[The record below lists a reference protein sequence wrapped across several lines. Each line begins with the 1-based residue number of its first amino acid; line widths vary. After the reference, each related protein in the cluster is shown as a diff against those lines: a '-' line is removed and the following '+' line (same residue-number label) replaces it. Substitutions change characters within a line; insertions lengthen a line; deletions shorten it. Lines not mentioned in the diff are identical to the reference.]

1 MKKFLI
7 LSFLLILIS
16 VNSQVHRFYYELTY
30 KPNKDS
36 IKTEKEMMVLDVSK
50 DESLFVSYKQLEYDS
65 VLTANIK
72 KAREFG
78 TVMDKEMMT
87 KKPPIVSYR
96 ISKFKDGNLGFKDF
110 IGMSEYYTYQ
120 ENPELKWNITNEKEK
135 IEIYNTQKATTDFG
149 GRIWTAWFTSEIP
162 IQDGPYKFSGLPGL
176 IIKLDD
182 SQNDY
187 SCILVA
193 NKKLNQDL
201 NLNKLN
207 YMESQIG
214 ETKKIPKST
223 FEKKSAEYRKN
234 PMGQMLRSF
243 DDKDVEL
250 MKKLKEEETRLKK
263 QISFYNNPIEV
274 N

>member
-1 MKKFLI
+1 
-7 LSFLLILIS
+7 
-16 VNSQVHRFYYELTY
+16 
-30 KPNKDS
+30 
-36 IKTEKEMMVLDVSK
+36 MMVLDVSK

-187 SCILVA
+187 SWILVA

-201 NLNKLN
+201 NLNNLN
-207 YMESQIG
+207 L
-214 ETKKIPKST
+214 
-223 FEKKSAEYRKN
+223 N
-234 PMGQMLRSF
+234 NLR
-243 DDKDVEL
+243 L
-250 MKKLKEEETRLKK
+250 
-263 QISFYNNPIEV
+263 Q
-274 N
+274 

>member
-187 SCILVA
+187 SWILVA
-193 NKKLNQDL
+193 NKKLNQD
-201 NLNKLN
+201 
-207 YMESQIG
+207 
-214 ETKKIPKST
+214 
-223 FEKKSAEYRKN
+223 
-234 PMGQMLRSF
+234 
-243 DDKDVEL
+243 
-250 MKKLKEEETRLKK
+250 
-263 QISFYNNPIEV
+263 
-274 N
+274 